1 MDGCGAQ
8 KENHERRLVHI
19 QYIRDVARSRKIGGC
34 VVTVIPTRRP
44 RRHLSTR
51 RSHVARI
58 IEDEGQKYRIGL
70 GRFPDGAPAEVFVDV
85 VGKAGSA
92 IQMHVETAAILV
104 SLLLQHGVPF
114 TTIKHSIAG
123 PVAAALDLFSDDDGG
138 TP

>member
-1 MDGCGAQ
+1 MT
-8 KENHERRLVHI
+8 LI
-19 QYIRDVARSRKIGGC
+19 LII
-34 VVTVIPTRRP
+34 RP
-44 RRHLSTR
+44 RHHLPNKR
-51 RSHVARI
+51 PAEAEVF
-58 IEDEGQKYRIGL
+58 EFEGQKYRASL
-70 GRFPDGAPAEVFVDV
+70 GRFDDGTPGELFIDA

-138 TP
+138 AS